1 MKKYLY
7 KTKKE
12 SSLFKCVLVPIFFLL
27 AGCATTGTEITNIN
41 NRISTPTYSITIP
54 AKSGWKMEKITDDPN
69 VTYVEKTMGS
79 NNYTMRLSIN
89 KVIQDYMKSWTEK
102 QVADNYRNGEK
113 ANMIARGVMTG
124 MYTLKDVKMG
134 KKKVGNKLFYTM
146 DYTAVKN
153 KVEQSASLYLYFPK
167 KRNIGTFFVSLYLE
181 SSMSS
186 KPLSQS
192 FKNEFLETLNS
203 LEMK

>member
-1 MKKYLY
+1 M
-7 KTKKE
+7 
-12 SSLFKCVLVPIFFLL
+12 FKCVLVPIFFLL

-54 AKSGWKMEKITDDPN
+54 AKSGWKMEKITADPN